1 MGRYAPGPPT
11 DRGTETAAKIAGFL
25 LRSGGKIAD
34 TSAMLRVRRI
44 PNTDPLYA
52 QAVDLR
58 ERVLLQPLGYT
69 MERFL
74 REYPGFETRLEHFVA
89 IIKHPAGDRVIGN
102 VCLRPEESGGT
113 GRLTQMCVDPQRQG
127 EGVGQMLLTALE
139 QRAFGELGLGGLFCH
154 AQDKAIGFYERLGW
168 SVEGPG
174 FTEAGIP
181 HHKMVFRPEDRP
193 DLIGTEQIADE
204 DMTSPPA
211 VDMSDSQF

>member
-1 MGRYAPGPPT
+1 
-11 DRGTETAAKIAGFL
+11 
-25 LRSGGKIAD
+25 
-34 TSAMLRVRRI
+34 MLRVRRI
-44 PNTDPLYA
+44 SNTDPLYP

-74 REYPGFETRLEHFVA
+74 REYPGFEDRLEHFVA
-89 IIKHPAGDRVIGN
+89 IIKHPTGDRVIGN
-102 VCLRPEESGGT
+102 VCLRPEGPNAS

-139 QRAFGELGLGGLFCH
+139 QRAFGELGLAGLFCH

-168 SVEGPG
+168 SVEGAG

-204 DMTSPPA
+204 DMTAPPA
-211 VDMSDSQF
+211 VDMSDSEL